1 MWEGAVPLLIIN
13 SKLPNMEI
21 ENTST
26 ELALCA
32 EVLIGKNVDKAKTN
46 EKGEG
51 YPLIVGASDIQKGR
65 IACKRYVVPEKIK
78 NPVFAQRGDIILSV
92 VGTLGKIGVMT
103 EEKAV
108 LSAHVVAIRPKEG
121 VSMPY
126 LAGILGRMV
135 LDIPIPDEFATGF
148 SKKLD
153 IEALKR
159 LRFTLPN
166 LIVQEYLLAQMA
178 SICSLTMALHED
190 KEVLQDRD
198 KLIDY
203 LAEQHAHLRERYRE
217 IIGPLGQLV
226 SEISSWKSDE
236 VTDYL
241 KEHFS
246 GILDRIK
253 KI

>member
-1 MWEGAVPLLIIN
+1 MDVITA
-13 SKLPNMEI
+13 
-21 ENTST
+21 TT
-26 ELALCA
+26 ELASCA

-46 EKGEG
+46 EKGNG

-65 IACKRYVVPEKIK
+65 IACKRYVEAEKVK
-78 NPVFAQRGDIILSV
+78 KPVFAQRGDIILSV

-126 LAGILGRMV
+126 LAGILGSMV

-148 SKKLD
+148 SRKLD

-178 SICSLTMALHED
+178 SICSLSMALHAD
-190 KEVLQDRD
+190 KEVLQDAD

-203 LAEQHAHLRERYRE
+203 LAERHALLREQFRE
-217 IIGPLGQLV
+217 IIGPLGKLV
-226 SEISSWKSDE
+226 SEISTWKSE
-236 VTDYL
+236 EETDYL

>member
-1 MWEGAVPLLIIN
+1 MDVITA
-13 SKLPNMEI
+13 
-21 ENTST
+21 TT
-26 ELALCA
+26 ELASCA

-46 EKGEG
+46 QKGNG

-65 IACKRYVVPEKIK
+65 IACKRYVQVEKVK
-78 NPVFAQRGDIILSV
+78 KPVFAQRGDIILSV

-135 LDIPIPDEFATGF
+135 LDIPIPNEFATGF
-148 SKKLD
+148 SRKLD

-166 LIVQEYLLAQMA
+166 LIVQQYLLAQMA
-178 SICSLTMALHED
+178 SICSLTMALHVD
-190 KEVLQDRD
+190 TDTMQDTD
-198 KLIDY
+198 KLIDF
-203 LAEQHAHLRERYRE
+203 LVEEHASTREHFRSK
-217 IIGPLGQLV
+217 IDALGQLV
-226 SEISSWKSDE
+226 SEISTWKSNE
-236 VTDYL
+236 VTDNL

-246 GILDRIK
+246 GILDRVK
-253 KI
+253 KIQ

>member
-1 MWEGAVPLLIIN
+1 MIN
-13 SKLPNMEI
+13 VM
-21 ENTST
+21 NTTTS
-26 ELALCA
+26 LASCA
-32 EVLIGKNVDKAKTN
+32 EVHIGKNVDKAKTN
-46 EKGEG
+46 EKAQG

-65 IACKRYVVPEKIK
+65 IVCKRYVEIEKVK
-78 NPVFAQRGDIILSV
+78 KPVFAQKGDIILSV

-103 EEKAV
+103 IEKAV
-108 LSAHVVAIRPKEG
+108 LSAHVVAIRPKDG

-153 IEALKR
+153 IEALKQ
-159 LRFTLPN
+159 LHFTLPN

-178 SICSLTMALHED
+178 SICSLTMALHADTETI
-190 KEVLQDRD
+190 QDTD

-203 LAEQHAHLRERYRE
+203 LVEQHSSTREHFRSK
-217 IIGPLGQLV
+217 IDALGQLV
-226 SEISSWKSDE
+226 SAISTWKSDE
-236 VTDYL
+236 VTDYF

-246 GILDRIK
+246 GILERVK

>member
-1 MWEGAVPLLIIN
+1 MGRGAVPLLIIN

-78 NPVFAQRGDIILSV
+78 NPVMARRGDIILSV

-103 EEKAV
+103 IEEAV

-178 SICSLTMALHED
+178 SICSLSMALHDD
-190 KEVLQDRD
+190 KEVLQDAD

-203 LAEQHAHLRERYRE
+203 LAERHALLREQFRE
-217 IIGPLGQLV
+217 IIGPLGKLV
-226 SEISSWKSDE
+226 SEISTWKSKE
-236 VTDYL
+236 ETDYL

>member
-1 MWEGAVPLLIIN
+1 MDVITA
-13 SKLPNMEI
+13 
-21 ENTST
+21 TT
-26 ELALCA
+26 ELASCA

-78 NPVFAQRGDIILSV
+78 NHVMARRGDIILSV

-103 EEKAV
+103 IEEAV

-178 SICSLTMALHED
+178 SICSLSMALHDD
-190 KEVLQDRD
+190 KEVLQDAD

-203 LAEQHAHLRERYRE
+203 LAERHALLREQFRE
-217 IIGPLGQLV
+217 IIGPLGKLV
-226 SEISSWKSDE
+226 SEISTWKSKE
-236 VTDYL
+236 ETDCL

>member
-1 MWEGAVPLLIIN
+1 MDVITA
-13 SKLPNMEI
+13 
-21 ENTST
+21 TT
-26 ELALCA
+26 ELASCA

-46 EKGEG
+46 QKGNG

-65 IACKRYVVPEKIK
+65 IACKRYVEAEKVK

-135 LDIPIPDEFATGF
+135 LDIPIPNEFATGF
-148 SKKLD
+148 SRKLD

-166 LIVQEYLLAQMA
+166 LIVQQYLLAQMA
-178 SICSLTMALHED
+178 SICSLTMALHDD
-190 KEVLQDRD
+190 KEVLQDAD

-203 LAEQHAHLRERYRE
+203 LAERHALLREQFRE
-217 IIGPLGQLV
+217 IIGPLGKLV
-226 SEISSWKSDE
+226 SEISTWKSKE
-236 VTDYL
+236 ETDYL

>member
-1 MWEGAVPLLIIN
+1 MIN
-13 SKLPNMEI
+13 VM
-21 ENTST
+21 NTTTS
-26 ELALCA
+26 LASCA
-32 EVLIGKNVDKAKTN
+32 EVHIGKNVDKAKTN
-46 EKGEG
+46 EKAQG

-65 IACKRYVVPEKIK
+65 IVCKRYVEIEKVK
-78 NPVFAQRGDIILSV
+78 NPIFAQKGDIILSV
-92 VGTLGKIGVMT
+92 VGTLGKMGVMT
-103 EEKAV
+103 IEKAV
-108 LSAHVVAIRPKEG
+108 LSAHVVAIRPKDG

-153 IEALKR
+153 IEALKQ

-166 LIVQEYLLAQMA
+166 LIVQQYLLAQMA
-178 SICSLTMALHED
+178 SICSLTMALYAD
-190 KEVLQDRD
+190 KEALQDTD

-203 LAEQHAHLRERYRE
+203 LAEQHSNTRERYRQL
-217 IIGPLGQLV
+217 IGSLGQLV
-226 SEISSWKSDE
+226 SEISKWKSDE
-236 VTDYL
+236 VTDYF

-246 GILDRIK
+246 GILDRVK

>member
-1 MWEGAVPLLIIN
+1 MNV
-13 SKLPNMEI
+13 M
-21 ENTST
+21 NTTTS
-26 ELALCA
+26 LASCA
-32 EVLIGKNVDKAKTN
+32 EVHIGKNVDKAKTN
-46 EKGEG
+46 EKAQG

-65 IACKRYVVPEKIK
+65 IVCKRYVEIEKVK

-178 SICSLTMALHED
+178 SICSLSMALHDD
-190 KEVLQDRD
+190 KEVLQDAD

-203 LAEQHAHLRERYRE
+203 LAERHALLREQFRE
-217 IIGPLGQLV
+217 IIGPLGKLV
-226 SEISSWKSDE
+226 SEISTWKSE
-236 VTDYL
+236 EETDYL

>member
-1 MWEGAVPLLIIN
+1 MLYLCLLKKISI
-13 SKLPNMEI
+13 MDVI
-21 ENTST
+21 TATT
-26 ELALCA
+26 ELASCA

-46 EKGEG
+46 ERGEG

-78 NPVFAQRGDIILSV
+78 NPVMARRGDIILSV

-103 EEKAV
+103 IEEAV

-178 SICSLTMALHED
+178 SICSLSMALHDD
-190 KEVLQDRD
+190 KEVLQDAD

-203 LAEQHAHLRERYRE
+203 LAERHALLREQFRE

-226 SEISSWKSDE
+226 SEISTWKSKE
-236 VTDYL
+236 ETDYL

>member
-1 MWEGAVPLLIIN
+1 MDVITA
-13 SKLPNMEI
+13 
-21 ENTST
+21 TT
-26 ELALCA
+26 ELASCA

-78 NPVFAQRGDIILSV
+78 NPVMARRGDIILSV

-103 EEKAV
+103 IEEAV

-178 SICSLTMALHED
+178 SICSLSMALHDD
-190 KEVLQDRD
+190 KEVLQDAD

-203 LAEQHAHLRERYRE
+203 LAERHALLREQFRE
-217 IIGPLGQLV
+217 IIGPLGKLV
-226 SEISSWKSDE
+226 SEISTWKSKE
-236 VTDYL
+236 ETDCL